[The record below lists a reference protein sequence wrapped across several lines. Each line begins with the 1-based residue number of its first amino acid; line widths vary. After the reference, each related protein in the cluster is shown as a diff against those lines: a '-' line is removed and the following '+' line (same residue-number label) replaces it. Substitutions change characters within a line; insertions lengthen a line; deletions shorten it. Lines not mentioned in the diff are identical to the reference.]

1 MINPQQKLQTPKIY
15 WNCDDCAYSV
25 LW

>member
-1 MINPQQKLQTPKIY
+1 MINPQEKLQTPKIY